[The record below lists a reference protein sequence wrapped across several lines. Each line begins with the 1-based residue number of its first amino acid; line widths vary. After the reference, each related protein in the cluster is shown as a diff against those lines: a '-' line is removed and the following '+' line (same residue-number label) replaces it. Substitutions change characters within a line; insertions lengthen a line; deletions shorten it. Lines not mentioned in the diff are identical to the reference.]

1 MAETIITYDSI
12 YETLRKEKYEPEI
25 QKLPE
30 TFYNDVINY
39 LKEKQAIVETQKSQQ
54 SIFSDETVKTERQIQ
69 NIKRLLKEIYERR
82 ENKIIQLAL
91 FSSRSEAQPEISNL
105 LPEEQEFFRSINN
118 NLTLYRKG
126 IMENLLQLRYP
137 KISKPKDIKTE
148 EEEITKLVRFL
159 SPVPKFMGEDLNIY
173 GPFYADDIASLPIK
187 AASVLIKTKRVQEI
201 KK

>member
-1 MAETIITYDSI
+1 VAETIITYDSI

-82 ENKIIQLAL
+82 ENKIAL